1 MATMQLELW
10 DRVSQE
16 LPAAPREPADR
27 VAAPPR
33 AEREPRHEK
42 EQRHGDM
49 SPYGLEKEP
58 RDGDLPA
65 DGSGRGQLLD
75 SLRAKLSRIET
86 GSRDAVAERISC
98 GSPMLDQMLPGGGLS
113 PGTLNEWVAESDGCG
128 AGWLSLLAARGAV
141 TGAEGN
147 GAEGRG
153 AEGRGRLVVIDGGES
168 MRGGGAFYPPAAIA
182 AGIPAE
188 QIIVVRVSERG
199 DFVWAAD
206 QALRSPA
213 VAVVWGFLERL
224 DDRDARRLQL
234 AAETG
239 RSTAMFLRPRAAL
252 REPSW
257 AEVRW
262 HVRGIPGASRQRLE
276 TRRLETR
283 RFEDR
288 GSGDRRLQARLV
300 RCRGGRSGGSV
311 ILQIDSAGR
320 LHHEHENSSNSRQAA
335 ALPLVAQL
343 AHPAAANRALR
354 RRA

>member
-1 MATMQLELW
+1 MQLELW
-10 DRVSQE
+10 ERVEQE
-16 LPAAPREPADR
+16 PPATQSASAAR
-27 VAAPPR
+27 VAVLPR
-33 AEREPRHEK
+33 AERRDEK
-42 EQRHGDM
+42 AERRPGDRPP
-49 SPYGLEKEP
+49 S
-58 RDGDLPA
+58 
-65 DGSGRGQLLD
+65 GSLLD
-75 SLRAKLSRIET
+75 SLRAKLARMET
-86 GSRDAVAERISC
+86 GGRDGLAERISC
-98 GSPMLDQMLPGGGLS
+98 GSPGLDQLLPGGGLA
-113 PGTLNEWVAESDGCG
+113 PGTVNEWIAESDGCG

-141 TGAEGN
+141 TGAEGT
-147 GAEGRG
+147 GTEGTGTER
-153 AEGRGRLVVIDGGES
+153 RGRLVVLDGGEAS
-168 MRGGGAFYPPAAIA
+168 RGGGAFYPPAAIA

-188 QIIVVRVSERG
+188 QIILVRVSGRS

-213 VAVVWGFLERL
+213 VAVVWGFLETL

-239 RSTAMFLRPRAAL
+239 RSTAMFVRPKRAL

-262 HVRGIPGASRQRLE
+262 HVRGLPATPGHDAGV
-276 TRRLETR
+276 R
-283 RFEDR
+283 RFEEGERDL
-288 GSGDRRLQARLV
+288 GERRLQARLV

-311 ILQIDSAGR
+311 ILRIDSAGR
-320 LHHEHENSSNSRQAA
+320 LHHETASNSRQAA